1 MADEAVAITSR
12 IESIIE
18 AIKAEGKLSKDL
30 IIAEAESIRNY
41 DKEIAVRELAHKA
54 AGMPVTLIGH
64 QAKGDASGK
73 LYDMIVAQKTLKA
86 HWQRLKYLQAHLTD
100 ACIAVLI
107 PATRQYQAFR
117 LPSKSGITAHNSSF
131 PVVSV

>member
-1 MADEAVAITSR
+1 MAEDVVRVAGM
-12 IESIIE
+12 IEKIIRTV
-18 AIKAEGKLSKDL
+18 KDEGKLSKDL
-30 IIAEAESIRNY
+30 IVAEAESMRSY

-86 HWQRLKYLQAHLTD
+86 HWERLKYLQAQLNGYQSIYRHLTH
-100 ACIAVLI
+100 
-107 PATRQYQAFR
+107 T
-117 LPSKSGITAHNSSF
+117 
-131 PVVSV
+131 